1 MAKRSNRASSKR
13 KRRPRIGLSR
23 RNVTGRQYS
32 LEWQAEA
39 VNAISPDAIRAET
52 ITITGH
58 DGDEIEAY
66 RAMPLA
72 QGSRGGIVWIH
83 HMPGYDRETKEFVR
97 RLAVNGYHT
106 VAPNLYSREAPG
118 AAPDDAAAAARAA
131 GGVPDERLVGDVAG
145 AVEHLRSLPGANGK
159 FGVIGHCSGGRH
171 AYLAACSLQFD
182 AAVDCYGAFIVED
195 PPEGM
200 PKAMKP
206 ILHLAANLS
215 CPLLGLFGV
224 EDKFPTPAAVAT
236 LDAELT
242 KLNKPHEFH
251 SYDGAGHA
259 FFSVDR
265 PVYRVEAAVDG
276 WRRIDDFFATHLKG

>member
-1 MAKRSNRASSKR
+1 M
-13 KRRPRIGLSR
+13 
-23 RNVTGRQYS
+23 
-32 LEWQAEA
+32 
-39 VNAISPDAIRAET
+39 NAPSADAIRAET

-58 DGDEIEAY
+58 GGDEIEAY
-66 RAMPLA
+66 QAVPLA
-72 QGSRGGIVWIH
+72 QGSRGGVVWIH

-97 RLAVNGYHT
+97 RLAVSGYNA

-145 AVEHLRSLPGANGK
+145 AVEHLRTLAGANGK

-171 AYLAACSLQFD
+171 AYLAACSLPFD

-206 ILHLAANLS
+206 ILDLAANLS
-215 CPLLGLFGV
+215 CPLLGLFGL
-224 EDKFPTPAAVAT
+224 DDRFPAPAAVAT
-236 LDAELT
+236 LDAELN

-251 SYDGAGHA
+251 SYEDAGHS

-265 PVYRVEAAVDG
+265 PAYRPEAAVDG
-276 WRRIDDFFATHLKG
+276 WQRIDEFFATYLKG